1 MSEKQ
6 QKPKQSADKKQSGPP
21 PTRLR
26 INDTPQNVAKSL
38 FGIKSDKPGQV
49 TFKRD

>member
-6 QKPKQSADKKQSGPP
+6 QKPKQSPDKKQPGPP

-26 INDTPQNVAKSL
+26 IDDAPQNVAKSL